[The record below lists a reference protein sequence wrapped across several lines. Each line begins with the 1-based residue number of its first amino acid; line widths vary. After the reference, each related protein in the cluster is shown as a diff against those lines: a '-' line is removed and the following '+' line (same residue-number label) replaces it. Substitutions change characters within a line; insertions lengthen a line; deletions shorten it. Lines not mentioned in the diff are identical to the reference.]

1 MFTVFLSGCSGT
13 AKVKN
18 SEVPKETSSPAKTS
32 KLSESPI
39 TYKWLISENPNYPCK
54 NDSPIFKYYEEKTN
68 VKIDFVS
75 IPNANYTEKYNIL
88 LSSNDVTDISYPKKA
103 NVYGPKGTFLKL
115 NDLIEKYAENGK
127 KYILSN
133 KAKPFLLSSDGG
145 IYVFQTIYEDK
156 GDRLTYAWSYRQDIL
171 NKLGL
176 KEPTTPDEWYNVLKK
191 VKEAYPNMIPLSY
204 EKSAWRWDNIAGSF
218 NVTVGM
224 ILNPTTDKFEFSPGT
239 DNSKAA
245 IEWFGKLYKEKLLD
259 AEYFV
264 NAKKDFDQKI
274 TSGKLFAWCEWAT
287 DSSNYT
293 KNIRAGG
300 QNDAVVNVAVPF
312 KTSYGANLLSTAT
325 YVASDNVAALSPKIK
340 NPETAIKFLDYIGF
354 SKEGVAAL
362 NFGVPGVHWNME
374 SYGPDYTDTE
384 LDKVIKG
391 ESGPWQLGYNN
402 RMPRISLKAIFPEA
416 GKKKDVKDDE
426 YQKLL
431 KAYKQKLEPY
441 LRDTDPPAVGAF
453 MSNEQNDRSTEILTN
468 CTTISEEYR
477 SKFITGNEPLS
488 NWTKFTDQLKKNNVA
503 ELEKIYND
511 AYVKYKAAI
520 K

>member
-1 MFTVFLSGCSGT
+1 
-13 AKVKN
+13 
-18 SEVPKETSSPAKTS
+18 
-32 KLSESPI
+32 
-39 TYKWLISENPNYPCK
+39 
-54 NDSPIFKYYEEKTN
+54 
-68 VKIDFVS
+68 
-75 IPNANYTEKYNIL
+75 
-88 LSSNDVTDISYPKKA
+88 
-103 NVYGPKGTFLKL
+103 
-115 NDLIEKYAENGK
+115 
-127 KYILSN
+127 
-133 KAKPFLLSSDGG
+133 
-145 IYVFQTIYEDK
+145 
-156 GDRLTYAWSYRQDIL
+156 
-171 NKLGL
+171 
-176 KEPTTPDEWYNVLKK
+176 
-191 VKEAYPNMIPLSY
+191 
-204 EKSAWRWDNIAGSF
+204 
-218 NVTVGM
+218 
-224 ILNPTTDKFEFSPGT
+224 
-239 DNSKAA
+239 
-245 IEWFGKLYKEKLLD
+245 
-259 AEYFV
+259 
-264 NAKKDFDQKI
+264 
-274 TSGKLFAWCEWAT
+274 
-287 DSSNYT
+287 
-293 KNIRAGG
+293 
-300 QNDAVVNVAVPF
+300 VNVAVPF